1 MTAARTA
8 APLALPSIYA
18 RPGFLLRRAHQLS
31 VGLFERHCAEYG
43 LTPPQY
49 GVLNVLSYAPDID
62 QITLA
67 KALGYDKVTTSHI
80 VRGLQARG
88 LLTREASSEGRRRM
102 VMRLTRQG
110 KTLLGRAAAGAA
122 RAHDALLQ
130 PLPPE
135 EQAHLLRL
143 LDQLCSALEG
153 EARAPMAKL
162 LPPSPAG

>member
-1 MTAARTA
+1 MTAARTS
-8 APLALPSIYA
+8 APEASSLIYA

-31 VGLFERHCAEYG
+31 VGLFERHCAEFG

-67 KALGYDKVTTSHI
+67 KALGHDKVTVSHI
-80 VRGLQARG
+80 VRGLEARG
-88 LLTREASSEGRRRM
+88 LLTRETSSEGRRRM
-102 VMRLTRQG
+102 VIRLTRQG
-110 KTLLGRAAAGAA
+110 KALLGRAVAGAA
-122 RAHDALLQ
+122 RAHDALLR

-143 LDQLCSALEG
+143 LDQLCAGLED
-153 EARAPMAKL
+153 EARAPMVKL
-162 LPPSPAG
+162 LP